1 MNDNHIIRIYSYQ
14 LTSIRQICLI
24 ALLFI
29 ICHLS
34 FSPAR
39 AQVGTWQNHLAYYEV
54 QNICAA
60 DQYLFVLA
68 SNDLY
73 LYNQNDQSITTYD
86 KTNGLSDIQITH
98 IAWNPQAKRLIVVY
112 QNSNIDLIDVS
123 GNVINISALYS
134 KTMTEDKTVSKIT
147 IDGIYAWLHCAFGYV
162 KVNMQRAEI
171 ADTYTPRHPE
181 YPTSLP
187 DYNETKDLSKYKS
200 VVATL
205 TPGGPKYNHFYESKF
220 LNGKLY
226 TTGGF
231 FLSGMNDPAYPGT
244 VQVYDGNDWTIYED
258 ELQKKTGYQY
268 KDNNCIDID
277 PTDEEHV
284 FVGGRCGL
292 YEFRNGKLLNY
303 YNKDNSLLGAA
314 IDNRQEL
321 GNNFVIVN
329 GIQYDS
335 EGNLWILNSQAKGVN
350 LLELTKD
357 GKWKNHF
364 KTLLQDQKETGL
376 TGLRSMLFDS
386 RDLLWFV
393 NTSWLDPSVFCYDKS
408 TDKLLK
414 YVNFKNQD
422 GITYHPTYIYC
433 VCEDKEKNIWIGT
446 NIGPFMIDKNEVGQE
461 TVTFNQIKVPRND
474 GSNYA
479 DYLLNGVYINHIA
492 IDGGNRKW
500 FATNGAG
507 VFLISADNMTQIAN
521 FNKSNSHLLSDDIL
535 SIAINQESGE
545 VFFLADKGLSSYMSD
560 ATEPSQE
567 MTDDSVIA
575 YPNPVTPEYEGMIT
589 ITGLSYD
596 ADVKITSSNGALIAE
611 GRSNGGMFSWDGCDK
626 KGRRVASGVYMVI
639 TATSDGKSGTVCK
652 IAIIR

>member
-1 MNDNHIIRIYSYQ
+1 MKK
-14 LTSIRQICLI
+14 
-24 ALLFI
+24 LFAI
-29 ICHLS
+29 VFSLCCCHL
-34 FSPAR
+34 AM
-39 AQVGTWQNHLAYYEV
+39 AQVGTWRNHLAYYEV
-54 QNICAA
+54 QNICSAE
-60 DQYLFVLA
+60 DHYLFVLA

-73 LYNQNDQSITTYD
+73 LYNQNDQSITTFD
-86 KTNGLSDIQITH
+86 KTNGMSDIQITH
-98 IAWNPQAKRLIVVY
+98 IAWNPQAKRLIAVY
-112 QNSNIDLIDVS
+112 QNSNIDLIDTS
-123 GNVINISALYS
+123 GNITNISALYS
-134 KTMTEDKTVSKIT
+134 KTMTEDKTVTKIT

-171 ADTYTPRHPE
+171 ADTYTPNHPE
-181 YPTSLP
+181 YPSTLP
-187 DYNETKDLSKYKS
+187 DYNETKDVSKYKS

-205 TPGGPKYNHFYESKF
+205 NPGGPKYNHFYESKF
-220 LNGKLY
+220 SNGKLY
-226 TTGGF
+226 TTGGY
-231 FLSGMNDPAYPGT
+231 FLSGMNDPSYPGT
-244 VQVYDGNDWTIYED
+244 VQVFDGDDWNIYED
-258 ELQKKTGYQY
+258 ELNKKTGYQY
-268 KDNNCIDID
+268 VDNNCIDID

-292 YEFRNGKLLNY
+292 YEFRNGKLLKY
-303 YNKDNSLLGAA
+303 YNKDNSLLRGA
-314 IDNRQEL
+314 IDGNNEL

-329 GIQYDS
+329 SVQYDS
-335 EGNLWILNSQAKGVN
+335 EGNLWVLNCQAKDVN

-357 GKWKNHF
+357 GKWNNHS
-364 KTLLQDQKETGL
+364 KATLKDSKGTGL
-376 TGLRSMLFDS
+376 TGLRSMFFDS

-393 NTSWLDPSVFCYDKS
+393 NTSWLDPAVFCYDKA
-408 TDKLLK
+408 TDTLLK
-414 YVNFKNQD
+414 YVTFKNQD

-433 VCEDKEKNIWIGT
+433 VCEDREKNIWVGT

-461 TVTFNQIKVPRND
+461 SVTFNQIKVPRND

-507 VFLISADNMTQIAN
+507 AFLISADNMKQIAN
-521 FNKSNSHLLSDDIL
+521 FNKSNSYLLSDDIL

-560 ATEPSQE
+560 ASEPSE
-567 MTDDSVIA
+567 DMSDDDVYA
-575 YPNPVTPEYEGMIT
+575 YPNPVTPEYEGIIT

-626 KGRRVASGVYMVI
+626 KGRRVASGVYMVV
-639 TATSDGKSGTVCK
+639 TATSDGKSGIVIK

>member
-1 MNDNHIIRIYSYQ
+1 MKK
-14 LTSIRQICLI
+14 
-24 ALLFI
+24 LFAI
-29 ICHLS
+29 VFSLCCCHL
-34 FSPAR
+34 AI
-39 AQVGTWQNHLAYYEV
+39 AQVGTWRNHLAYYEV
-54 QNICAA
+54 QNICSAE
-60 DQYLFVLA
+60 DHYLFVLA

-73 LYNQNDQSITTYD
+73 LYNQNDQSITTFD
-86 KTNGLSDIQITH
+86 KTNGMSDIQITH
-98 IAWNPQAKRLIVVY
+98 IAWNPQAKRLIAVY
-112 QNSNIDLIDVS
+112 QNSNIDLVDTS
-123 GNVINISALYS
+123 GNIINISALYS
-134 KTMTEDKTVSKIT
+134 KTMTEDKTVTKIT

-171 ADTYTPRHPE
+171 ADTYTPNHPE
-181 YPTSLP
+181 YPSTLP
-187 DYNETKDLSKYKS
+187 DYNETKDVSKYKS

-205 TPGGPKYNHFYESKF
+205 NPGGPKYNHFYESKF
-220 LNGKLY
+220 SNGKLY
-226 TTGGF
+226 TTGGY
-231 FLSGMNDPAYPGT
+231 FLSGMNDPSYPGT
-244 VQVYDGNDWTIYED
+244 VQVFEGDDWNIYED
-258 ELQKKTGYQY
+258 ELNKKTGYQY
-268 KDNNCIDID
+268 VDNNCIDID

-292 YEFRNGKLLNY
+292 YEFRNGKLLKY
-303 YNKDNSLLGAA
+303 YNKDNSLLRGA
-314 IDNRQEL
+314 IDGNNEL

-329 GIQYDS
+329 SVQYDS
-335 EGNLWILNSQAKGVN
+335 EGNLWVLNCQAKDVN

-357 GKWKNHF
+357 GKWNNHS
-364 KTLLQDQKETGL
+364 KATLKDSKGTGL
-376 TGLRSMLFDS
+376 TGLRSMFFDS

-393 NTSWLDPSVFCYDKS
+393 NTSWLDPAVFCYDKA
-408 TDKLLK
+408 TDTLLK
-414 YVNFKNQD
+414 YVTFKNQD

-433 VCEDKEKNIWIGT
+433 VCEDREKNIWVGT

-461 TVTFNQIKVPRND
+461 SVTFNQIKVPRND

-507 VFLISADNMTQIAN
+507 AFLISADNMKQITN
-521 FNKSNSHLLSDDIL
+521 FNKSNSYLLSDDIL

-545 VFFLADKGLSSYMSD
+545 VYFLADKGLSSYMSD
-560 ATEPSQE
+560 ASEPSE
-567 MTDDSVIA
+567 DMSDDDVYA

-611 GRSNGGMFSWDGCDK
+611 GRSNGGMFTWDGCDK

-639 TATSDGKSGTVCK
+639 TATSDGKSGIVCK

>member
-1 MNDNHIIRIYSYQ
+1 MNKNIQKEHSGLYDKV
-14 LTSIRQICLI
+14 LGKWLI
-24 ALLFI
+24 
-29 ICHLS
+29 HLS
-34 FSPAR
+34 IIVFSLSISPTR

-54 QNICAA
+54 LNICAA

-73 LYNQNDQSITTYD
+73 LYNQNDQSITTFD
-86 KTNGLSDIQITH
+86 KTNGLSDIHITH
-98 IAWNPQAKRLIVVY
+98 IAWNPQAKRLIAVY
-112 QNSNIDLIDVS
+112 QNSNIDLVDTS
-123 GNVINISALYS
+123 GNIINISALYS
-134 KTMTEDKTVSKIT
+134 KTMTEDKTVTKIT

-171 ADTYTPRHPE
+171 ADTYTPNHPE
-181 YPTSLP
+181 YPSTLP
-187 DYNETKDLSKYKS
+187 DYNETKDVSKYKS

-205 TPGGPKYNHFYESKF
+205 NPGGPKYNHFYESKF
-220 LNGKLY
+220 TNGKLY
-226 TTGGF
+226 TTGGY
-231 FLSGMNDPAYPGT
+231 FLSGMNDPSYPGT
-244 VQVYDGNDWTIYED
+244 VQVFDGDDWNIYED
-258 ELQKKTGYQY
+258 ELNKKTGYQY
-268 KDNNCIDID
+268 VDNNCIDID

-292 YEFRNGKLLNY
+292 YEFRNGKLLKY
-303 YNKDNSLLGAA
+303 YNKDNSLLRGA
-314 IDNRQEL
+314 IDGNNEL

-329 GIQYDS
+329 SVQYDS
-335 EGNLWILNSQAKGVN
+335 EGNLWVLNCQAKDVN

-357 GKWKNHF
+357 GKWNNHS
-364 KTLLQDQKETGL
+364 KATLKDSKGTGL
-376 TGLRSMLFDS
+376 TGLRSMFFDS

-393 NTSWLDPSVFCYDKS
+393 NTSWLDPAVFCYDKA
-408 TDKLLK
+408 TDTLLK
-414 YVNFKNQD
+414 YVTFKNQD

-433 VCEDKEKNIWIGT
+433 VCEDREKNIWVGT

-461 TVTFNQIKVPRND
+461 SVTFNQIKVPRND

-479 DYLLNGVYINHIA
+479 DYLLNGVYINHMA

-507 VFLISADNMTQIAN
+507 VFLISADNMKQIAN
-521 FNKSNSHLLSDDIL
+521 FNKSNSYLLSDDIL

-560 ATEPSQE
+560 ASEPSE
-567 MTDDSVIA
+567 DMSDDDVYA
-575 YPNPVTPEYEGMIT
+575 YPNPVTPEYEGIIT

-611 GRSNGGMFSWDGCDK
+611 GRSYGGMFSWDGCDK

-639 TATSDGKSGTVCK
+639 TATSDGKSGIVSK

>member
-1 MNDNHIIRIYSYQ
+1 MDKFIQKEHSELYDNVLGKWLINLSIIIFS
-14 LTSIRQICLI
+14 LSI
-24 ALLFI
+24 
-29 ICHLS
+29 
-34 FSPAR
+34 SPAR
-39 AQVGTWQNHLAYYEV
+39 AQVGTWKNHLAYYEV

-60 DQYLFVLA
+60 DHYLFVLA

-73 LYNQNDQSITTYD
+73 LYNQNDQSITTFD
-86 KTNGLSDIQITH
+86 KTNGLSDILITH

-123 GNVINISALYS
+123 GNVTNISALYS
-134 KTMTEDKTVSKIT
+134 KTMTEDKTVNKIT
-147 IDGIYAWLHCAFGYV
+147 IDGVYAWLHCAFGYV

-171 ADTYTPRHPE
+171 ADTYTPNHPE

-200 VVATL
+200 EVSTL
-205 TPGGPKYNHFYESKF
+205 SPGGPKYNHFYESSF
-220 LNGKLY
+220 RNGKLY

-231 FLSGMNDPAYPGT
+231 FLSGMNDPSYPGT
-244 VQVYDGNDWTIYED
+244 VQVFDGNDWTIYED
-258 ELQKKTGYQY
+258 ELQKITGYQY
-268 KDNNCIDID
+268 RDNNCIDID
-277 PTDEEHV
+277 PADEEHV

-292 YEFRNGKLLNY
+292 YEFKNGKLLKY
-303 YNKDNSLLGAA
+303 YNKDNSPLGAA

-335 EGNLWILNSQAKGVN
+335 EGHLWVLNSQAKGVN

-357 GKWKNHF
+357 GQWKNHF
-364 KTLLQDQKETGL
+364 KSSLQDSKETGL

-393 NTSWLDPSVFCYDKS
+393 NTSWLDPAVFCYDKS
-408 TDKLLK
+408 SDKLLK

-507 VFLISADNMTQIAN
+507 VFLISADNMNQIAN
-521 FNKSNSHLLSDDIL
+521 FNKSNSYLLSDDIL
-535 SIAINQESGE
+535 STAINQESGE

-560 ATEPSQE
+560 ATEPAQE
-567 MTDDSVIA
+567 MTDDGVIA

>member
-1 MNDNHIIRIYSYQ
+1 MKK
-14 LTSIRQICLI
+14 
-24 ALLFI
+24 LFAI
-29 ICHLS
+29 VFSLCCCHL
-34 FSPAR
+34 AM
-39 AQVGTWQNHLAYYEV
+39 AQVGTWRNHLAYYEV
-54 QNICAA
+54 QNICSAE
-60 DQYLFVLA
+60 DHYLFVLA

-73 LYNQNDQSITTYD
+73 LYNQNDQSITTFD
-86 KTNGLSDIQITH
+86 KTNGMSDIQITH
-98 IAWNPQAKRLIVVY
+98 IAWNPQAKRLIAVY
-112 QNSNIDLIDVS
+112 QNSNIDLIDTS
-123 GNVINISALYS
+123 GNITNISALYS
-134 KTMTEDKTVSKIT
+134 KTMTEDKTVTKIT

-171 ADTYTPRHPE
+171 ADTYTPNHPE
-181 YPTSLP
+181 YPSTLP
-187 DYNETKDLSKYKS
+187 DYNETKDVSKYKS

-205 TPGGPKYNHFYESKF
+205 NPGGPKYNHFYESKF
-220 LNGKLY
+220 SNGKLY
-226 TTGGF
+226 TTGGY
-231 FLSGMNDPAYPGT
+231 FLSGMNDPSYPGT
-244 VQVYDGNDWTIYED
+244 VQVFEGDDWNIYED
-258 ELQKKTGYQY
+258 ELNKKTGYQY
-268 KDNNCIDID
+268 VDNNCIDID

-292 YEFRNGKLLNY
+292 YEFRNGKLLKY
-303 YNKDNSLLGAA
+303 YNKDNSLLRGA
-314 IDNRQEL
+314 IDGNNEL

-329 GIQYDS
+329 SVQYDS
-335 EGNLWILNSQAKGVN
+335 EGNLWVLNCQAKDVN

-357 GKWKNHF
+357 GKWNNHS
-364 KTLLQDQKETGL
+364 KATLKDSKGTGL
-376 TGLRSMLFDS
+376 TGLRSMFFDS

-393 NTSWLDPSVFCYDKS
+393 NTSWLDPAVFCYDKA
-408 TDKLLK
+408 TDTLLK
-414 YVNFKNQD
+414 YVTFKNQD

-433 VCEDKEKNIWIGT
+433 VCEDREKNIWVGT

-461 TVTFNQIKVPRND
+461 SVTFNQIKVPRND

-479 DYLLNGVYINHIA
+479 DYLLNGVYINHIT

-507 VFLISADNMTQIAN
+507 AFLISADNMKQIAN
-521 FNKSNSHLLSDDIL
+521 FNKSNSYLLSDDIL

-560 ATEPSQE
+560 ASEPSE
-567 MTDDSVIA
+567 DMSDDDVYA
-575 YPNPVTPEYEGMIT
+575 YPNPVTPEYEGIIT

-626 KGRRVASGVYMVI
+626 KGRRVASGVYMVV
-639 TATSDGKSGTVCK
+639 TATSDGKSGIVSK

>member
-1 MNDNHIIRIYSYQ
+1 MKK
-14 LTSIRQICLI
+14 
-24 ALLFI
+24 LFAI
-29 ICHLS
+29 VFSLCCCHL
-34 FSPAR
+34 AI
-39 AQVGTWQNHLAYYEV
+39 AQVGTWRNHLAYYEV
-54 QNICAA
+54 QNICSAE
-60 DQYLFVLA
+60 DHYLFVLA

-73 LYNQNDQSITTYD
+73 LYNQNDQSITTFD
-86 KTNGLSDIQITH
+86 KTNGLSDILITH

-112 QNSNIDLIDVS
+112 QNSNIDLVDTS
-123 GNVINISALYS
+123 GNIINISALYS
-134 KTMTEDKTVSKIT
+134 KTMTEDKTVTKIT

-171 ADTYTPRHPE
+171 ADTYTPNHPE
-181 YPTSLP
+181 YPSTLP
-187 DYNETKDLSKYKS
+187 DYNETKDVSKYKS

-205 TPGGPKYNHFYESKF
+205 NPGGPKYNHFYESKF
-220 LNGKLY
+220 SNGKLY
-226 TTGGF
+226 TTGGY
-231 FLSGMNDPAYPGT
+231 FLSGMNDPSYPGT
-244 VQVYDGNDWTIYED
+244 VQVFEGDDWNIYED
-258 ELQKKTGYQY
+258 ELNKKTGYQY
-268 KDNNCIDID
+268 VDNNCIDID

-292 YEFRNGKLLNY
+292 YEFRNGKLLKY
-303 YNKDNSLLGAA
+303 YNKDNSLLRGA
-314 IDNRQEL
+314 IDGNNEL

-329 GIQYDS
+329 SVQYDS
-335 EGNLWILNSQAKGVN
+335 EGNLWVLNCQAKDVN

-357 GKWKNHF
+357 GKWNNHS
-364 KTLLQDQKETGL
+364 KATLKDSKGTGL
-376 TGLRSMLFDS
+376 TGLRSMFFDS

-393 NTSWLDPSVFCYDKS
+393 NTSWLDPAVFCYDKA
-408 TDKLLK
+408 TDTLLK
-414 YVNFKNQD
+414 YVTFKNQD

-433 VCEDKEKNIWIGT
+433 VCEDREKNIWVGT

-461 TVTFNQIKVPRND
+461 SVTFNQIKVPRND

-479 DYLLNGVYINHIA
+479 DYLLNGVYINHIT

-507 VFLISADNMTQIAN
+507 AFLISADNMKQIAN
-521 FNKSNSHLLSDDIL
+521 FNKSNSYLLSDDIL

-560 ATEPSQE
+560 ASEPSE
-567 MTDDSVIA
+567 DMSDDDVYA
-575 YPNPVTPEYEGMIT
+575 YPNPVTPEYEGIIT

-596 ADVKITSSNGALIAE
+596 ADVKITSSNGALIVE

-639 TATSDGKSGTVCK
+639 TATSDGKSGIVSK

>member
-1 MNDNHIIRIYSYQ
+1 MNKYIQKEHSGLYDKV
-14 LTSIRQICLI
+14 LGKWLI
-24 ALLFI
+24 
-29 ICHLS
+29 HLS
-34 FSPAR
+34 IIVFSLSISPSR
-39 AQVGTWQNHLAYYEV
+39 AQVGTWQNHLAYYEI

-73 LYNQNDQSITTYD
+73 LYNQNDQSITTFD
-86 KTNGLSDIQITH
+86 KTNGLSDIHITH
-98 IAWNPQAKRLIVVY
+98 IAWNPQAKRLIAVY
-112 QNSNIDLIDVS
+112 QNSNIDLIDTS
-123 GNVINISALYS
+123 GNITNISALYS

-171 ADTYTPRHPE
+171 ADTYTPNHPE
-181 YPTSLP
+181 YPSSLP
-187 DYNETKDLSKYKS
+187 EYNETKDVSKYKS
-200 VVATL
+200 VVSTL
-205 TPGGPKYNHFYESKF
+205 SPGGPKYNHFYESVF
-220 LNGKLY
+220 NNGKLY
-226 TTGGF
+226 TTGGY
-231 FLSGMNDPAYPGT
+231 FLSGMNDPSYPGT
-244 VQVYDGNDWTIYED
+244 VQVFDGNDWMIFED
-258 ELQKKTGYQY
+258 EINKKTGYQY
-268 KDNNCIDID
+268 VDNNCIDID
-277 PTDEEHV
+277 PTDGEHV

-292 YEFRNGKLLNY
+292 YEFKNGKLLKY
-303 YNKDNSLLGAA
+303 YNKDNSLLGGA
-314 IDNRQEL
+314 IDGGKEL

-329 GIQYDS
+329 GIQFDS
-335 EGNLWILNSQAKGVN
+335 EGSLWVLNCQAKDVN
-350 LLELTKD
+350 LLELKKD
-357 GKWKNHF
+357 GKWYNHS
-364 KTLLQDQKETGL
+364 KATLKDSKDTGL
-376 TGLRSMLFDS
+376 TGLRSMFFDS

-393 NTSWLDPSVFCYDKS
+393 NTSWLDPSVFCYDKA
-408 TDKLLK
+408 TDKLIK

-433 VCEDKEKNIWIGT
+433 VCEDRDQNIWIGT

-461 TVTFNQIKVPRND
+461 SVTFNQIKVPRND

-521 FNKSNSHLLSDDIL
+521 FNKSNSYILSDDIL
-535 SIAINQESGE
+535 SIAINKESGE
-545 VFFLADKGLSSYMSD
+545 VFFLSDKGLSSYRGD
-560 ATEPSQE
+560 ATEPTEE
-567 MTDDSVIA
+567 MTEDNVYV

-589 ITGLSYD
+589 VTGLSYD

-639 TATSDGKSGTVCK
+639 TATSDGKSGIVSK